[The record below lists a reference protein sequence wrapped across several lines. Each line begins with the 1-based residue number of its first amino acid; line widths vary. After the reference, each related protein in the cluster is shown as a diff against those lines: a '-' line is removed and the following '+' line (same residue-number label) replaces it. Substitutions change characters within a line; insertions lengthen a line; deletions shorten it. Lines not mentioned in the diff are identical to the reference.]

1 MGIESRDWFRD
12 DDPRGRR
19 RRSSQRRFILG
30 ILIGLVLLLAA
41 SPTVSSRLGY
51 TPPFGVAGL
60 YPGDRSGQ
68 VRLELAPWLVGAG
81 DRDSL
86 YARNDP
92 WKASLAD
99 EQTCPR
105 GEDRRAAP
113 AVQAQVL
120 LCLVNYARER
130 RGVRPLVLSR
140 VLSRTAASKARDIVR
155 CRDFSHQA
163 CGKRTFQAAA
173 NVGYR
178 GSLGENLYVAE
189 GARAAP
195 RPALDAW
202 LNSTRHRKN
211 LLAPKWRSIGIA
223 LHGGADV
230 ERIRNGVVWVN
241 HFG

>member
-1 MGIESRDWFRD
+1 VGIESRDWFRD

-19 RRSSQRRFILG
+19 RLSSQRRFIFG
-30 ILIGLVLLLAA
+30 TAIGLVLLLAA
-41 SPTVSSRLGY
+41 SPAVSAPRN
-51 TPPFGVAGL
+51 P
-60 YPGDRSGQ
+60 
-68 VRLELAPWLVGAG
+68 LAA
-81 DRDSL
+81 
-86 YARNDP
+86 ANDP
-92 WKASLAD
+92 WKAWLAD

-105 GEDRRAAP
+105 GEDRRAPA

-120 LCLVNYARER
+120 LCLVNHARQR

-155 CRDFSHQA
+155 CHDFSHRA
-163 CGKRTFQAAA
+163 CGKRAFQAAK

-189 GARAAP
+189 GAWTAP

-202 LNSTRHRKN
+202 LNSPRHRKN
-211 LLAPKWRSIGIA
+211 LLAPRWRSIGIA

-230 ERIRNGVVWVN
+230 ARIRNGVVWVN